1 VPELRHDDVMRA
13 LLQRVSHAAVT
24 VDGRIAGEI
33 GRGFVILLGVTHN
46 DSHVEMEW
54 LANKVAGLR
63 VFDDADG
70 KMNASLADVGGAL
83 LVVSQF
89 TRYGDARKGRRP
101 SFTAAARPEQAE
113 PLVEAFVSRLRARGF
128 LVATGVFGAKMDVE
142 IHNDG
147 PVTLMLERE
156 APQ

>member
-1 VPELRHDDVMRA
+1 MRA
-13 LLQRVSHAAVT
+13 LLQRVSHASVT
-24 VDGRIAGEI
+24 VDGRITGQI
-33 GRGFVILLGVTHN
+33 GRGFVVLLGVTHN
-46 DSHVEMEW
+46 DGPAEMEW

-63 VFDDADG
+63 VFDDTDG
-70 KMNASLADVGGAL
+70 KMNASLNDVGGAL

-89 TRYGDARKGRRP
+89 TLYGNARKGRRP

-113 PLVEAFVSRLRARGF
+113 PLVEAFVARLRARDF
-128 LVATGVFGAKMDVE
+128 TVATGVFGAHMDVE